1 MTDNQN
7 KFHIFL
13 LLIILGIA
21 FFLRV
26 KGIWFGYPLP
36 VHPDEPK
43 LVETALNM
51 LNTGDLNPHF
61 FNYPTLNIYLQALIY
76 KAITLGS
83 QTLFGLSAV
92 DIPIIWF
99 YIVGRLFNVLL
110 SILTILITYELGR
123 RLISSLTGLISAWFI
138 TFSFLHVSNSFK
150 ITVDSS
156 VAFWLSLATLMAVLI
171 YMKEKKLSYYLLGGV
186 FVGFAV
192 SSKYTAFVGVAPILI
207 AHYQQSRNKRDWI
220 DKNLISVILV
230 IPIAFFITTPYAILD
245 YKTFLHAIKYEAIH
259 YTTGHPG
266 AEADGSTSFYLYGK
280 YLLNNGYGLFPTL
293 FSGIGLIWM
302 LRKDFRKAAILV
314 STPLLLFLLVGRFK
328 VFIPRNIVALVP
340 FLSLF
345 SGFLIATAY
354 EGLTSKTFNFRE
366 SKRMLLGANA
376 LLIMVLV
383 GSVYVP
389 TVKIVKY
396 VNRITLPDTR
406 WISIEWIK
414 QNIPKGSFI
423 GREHYTPPLEEYTKC
438 YKVVSLGY
446 FAVAEKPEDI
456 QRLDYMIVSSGDYDR
471 FFRVPEKYPKEQKAY
486 VAFFDTHELVHEF
499 IPDRKTL
506 GGPKVSI
513 YKIRKIGRRFH
524 QN

>member
-21 FFLRV
+21 FSLRV

-36 VHPDEPK
+36 VHPDEPV

-61 FNYPTLNIYLQALIY
+61 LIYPTLNIYLQALIY

-83 QTLFGLSAV
+83 QALFSLSAA
-92 DIPIIWF
+92 DIPVIWF

-123 RLISSLTGLISAWFI
+123 RLISSSAGLISAWFI
-138 TFSFLHVSNSFK
+138 TFSFLHVSNSFTV
-150 ITVDSS
+150 TVDAS
-156 VAFWLSLATLMAVLI
+156 VAFWLSLSTLMAVLI
-171 YMKEKKLSYYLLGGV
+171 YTKEKKLAYYLLGGV
-186 FVGFAV
+186 FVGLAV

-207 AHYQQSRNKRDWI
+207 AHYKQSRNKRDWI
-220 DKNLISVILV
+220 DKNIIAVLLV

-245 YKTFLHAIKYEAIH
+245 YKTFLGALKHNAMH
-259 YTTGHPG
+259 YSIGHPG
-266 AEADGSTSFYLYGK
+266 AQADGSTSFYLYGK

-293 FSGIGLIWM
+293 FAGIGFIWL
-302 LRKDFRKAAILV
+302 LRKDPWKVAILV
-314 STPLLLFLLVGRFK
+314 STPLLLFLLVGKYK
-328 VFIPRNIVALVP
+328 VFFPRNIVALVP

-345 SGFLIATAY
+345 SGFFIVAAY
-354 EGLTSKTFNFRE
+354 EGLTSKTFNLRK
-366 SKRMLLGANA
+366 SKRMMLGANA

-383 GSVYVP
+383 GSVYMP
-389 TVKIVKY
+389 TIETVKY

-406 WISIEWIK
+406 WVSIEWIK
-414 QNIPKGSFI
+414 KNIPEGSYV
-423 GREHYTPPLEEYTKC
+423 GRENYTPPLEEYTKS

-446 FAVAEKPEDI
+446 FAVAEKPEDV
-456 QRLDYMIVSSGDYDR
+456 QRLDYMIVSTGDYDR
-471 FFRVPEKYPKEQKAY
+471 FMRAPEKYPKEQKAY

-499 IPDRKTL
+499 IPDTKTL
-506 GGPKVSI
+506 SGPKVSI
-513 YKIRKIGRRFH
+513 YKIRRRFH
-524 QN
+524 QD